1 MTCEELRGEYGAWA
15 LGIAE
20 DPARSEI
27 VTHLAR
33 ECPDC
38 VAGVRGAMATVAAMS
53 GAVTEIDPPKRL
65 RNRVVAM
72 VAPERKR
79 AFVFLPWAV
88 SAVLAIALLS
98 VAIPGRHIPGR
109 HGDATPATLEN
120 QNVTKLAEA
129 LSILNDPV
137 AKDVTFGNPAARGR
151 VFVSPRGVVL
161 IAAHLPKLERNH
173 TFELWVLPAAGNP
186 VPAGTFRGE
195 AISDSAGS
203 SAAVYVYRGSTANA
217 TAIAVT
223 VEPEGGSPQPTTTP
237 FIVSKL

>member
-20 DPARSEI
+20 EPVRSEI
-27 VTHLAR
+27 AAHLAR
-33 ECPDC
+33 ECADC
-38 VAGVRGAMATVAAMS
+38 LAGVRGAMATVTAMS

-72 VAPERKR
+72 VAPEPRR

-88 SAVLAIALLS
+88 AAVLAVALLS
-98 VAIPGRHIPGR
+98 VAIPGRHPEG
-109 HGDATPATLEN
+109 TLEN
-120 QNVTKLAEA
+120 QNATKLAEA

-137 AKDVTFGNPAARGR
+137 AKDVTFGDPAARGR
-151 VFVSPRGVVL
+151 VLVSPGGVVL
-161 IAAHLPKLERNH
+161 IAAHLPKLEPNH

-186 VPAGTFRGE
+186 VPAGTFHGE
-195 AISDSAGS
+195 MISSSS
-203 SAAVYVYRGSTANA
+203 SASGAVYVYRGSTANA
-217 TAIAVT
+217 SAIAVT